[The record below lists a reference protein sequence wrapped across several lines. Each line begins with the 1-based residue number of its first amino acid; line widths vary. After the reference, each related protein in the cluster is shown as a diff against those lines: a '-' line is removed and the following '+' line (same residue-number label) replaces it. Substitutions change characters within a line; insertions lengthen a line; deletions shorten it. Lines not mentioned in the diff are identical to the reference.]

1 MRTSMRS
8 GLLAML
14 ACAVS
19 VPAIA
24 SFHLMKVVEVFPGTA
39 AAPGAQYVILQMH
52 NGGQNQVGGH
62 GITVFDAGNNVVG
75 TELFTGPVPIG
86 ATQSK
91 ILIATA
97 EAVALFGL
105 RADLLLDVPFAP
117 AGGKLCFD
125 SSPVDCL
132 AWGSYAGPSA
142 GVGTPYAQGTG
153 LTPGR
158 AAIRRLD
165 IVAPTTTLQS
175 GDDTDECSTDFIDGA
190 PAPRANNSL
199 FFNGLE

>member
-1 MRTSMRS
+1 MRS
-8 GLLAML
+8 GLLVLL

-19 VPAIA
+19 LPAVA
-24 SFHLMKVVEVFPGTA
+24 SFHLMKIVEVFPGTA
-39 AAPGAQYVILQMH
+39 AAPGAQYVILQMY

-62 GITVFDAGNNVVG
+62 GITVFDAGNSVVG
-75 TELFTGPVPIG
+75 TESFTGPVPIG

-117 AGGKLCFD
+117 AGGKVCFD

-132 AWGSYAGPSA
+132 AWGSYAGPST
-142 GVGTPYAQGTG
+142 GIGTPYAQGTG
-153 LTPGR
+153 LTFGR

-165 IVAPTTTLQS
+165 IVAPATTLQA
-175 GDDTDECSTDFIDGA
+175 GDDTDECSTDFVDA
-190 PAPRANNSL
+190 PPAPRANNSL